1 MRQID
6 LREYGT
12 TQAARISAV
21 ELDILQRHQSQ
32 LGITVTPTV
41 GRPDSYDLTAR
52 SIVGAVDLDDL
63 SIRIRPKL
71 PVGRLVALLAY
82 ATDAVDVTKSFDFAE
97 HSELV
102 DALADALAHEARRA
116 FRRGLLNG
124 YRATEEALPAVR
136 GRIRFDAQVRRRFG
150 LAPPVEVR
158 YDDFTA
164 DITANRL
171 VKAAVARLGRR
182 RLRRR
187 RNRADLRWTAAVL
200 ADVASVEYRPAEVP
214 TVTFDRLNRHYRRV
228 VALARLVLQWSAFE
242 ADRGNVRVPGFLVDM
257 NRLFEQFVVQAL
269 REELGVSAQVLRSGS
284 RGGTTLDEEGQ
295 IRLEPDLSWWLH
307 GVCTFVGDVKYK
319 SFTARAPNPDF
330 YQLLAYATAFDLP
343 GGLLIYAGTP
353 RPTAHVVRHAGK
365 RLEVVSI
372 DLSGSLPETLALL
385 REQVA
390 ARILR
395 ASGRHRSTYSAVLS
409 PCATHPARDTRRRT

>member
-21 ELDILQRHQSQ
+21 ELDVLQRHQSQ

-171 VKAAVARLGRR
+171 VKAAVARLGRM

-214 TVTFDRLNRHYRRV
+214 TVTFDRLNRHYRQV

-269 REELGVSAQVLRSGS
+269 REELGVSAQVLRSGVV
-284 RGGTTLDEEGQ
+284 GTLDEAGQ
-295 IRLEPDLSWWLH
+295 IRLQPDLSWWRR
-307 GVCTFVGDVKYK
+307 GICTFVGDVKYK
-319 SFTARAPNPDF
+319 SITDRAPNPDI

-343 GGLLIYAGTP
+343 GGLLIYAGTS
-353 RPTAHVVRHAGK
+353 RPTAHEVRYAGK

-372 DLSGSLPETLALL
+372 DLSGSLSETLAVL
-385 REQVA
+385 RDQVA
-390 ARILR
+390 TRIVR
-395 ASGRHRSTYSAVLS
+395 ASAGTARWST
-409 PCATHPARDTRRRT
+409 PPPRPAA

>member
-21 ELDILQRHQSQ
+21 ELDVLQRHQSQ

-171 VKAAVARLGRR
+171 VKAAVARLGRM

-269 REELGVSAQVLRSGS
+269 REELGVSAQVLRSGVV
-284 RGGTTLDEEGQ
+284 GTLDEAGQ
-295 IRLEPDLSWWLH
+295 IRLQPDLSWWRR
-307 GVCTFVGDVKYK
+307 GICTFVGDVKYK
-319 SFTARAPNPDF
+319 IITDRAPNPDI

-343 GGLLIYAGTP
+343 GGLLIYAGTS
-353 RPTAHVVRHAGK
+353 RPTAHEVRYAGK

-372 DLSGSLPETLALL
+372 DLSGSLSETLAVL
-385 REQVA
+385 RDQVA
-390 ARILR
+390 TRIVR
-395 ASGRHRSTYSAVLS
+395 ASAGTARWST
-409 PCATHPARDTRRRT
+409 PPPRPAA

>member
-102 DALADALAHEARRA
+102 EAVADALAHEARRA

-171 VKAAVARLGRR
+171 VKAAVARLGRM

-269 REELGVSAQVLRSGS
+269 REELGVSAQVLRSGVV
-284 RGGTTLDEEGQ
+284 GTLDEAGQ
-295 IRLEPDLSWWLH
+295 IRLQPDLSWWH
-307 GVCTFVGDVKYK
+307 RGRCTFVGDVKYK
-319 SFTARAPNPDF
+319 NITARAPNPDI

-343 GGLLIYAGTP
+343 GGLLIYAGTS
-353 RPTAHVVRHAGK
+353 RPTAHEVRYAGK
-365 RLEVVSI
+365 HLEVVSI
-372 DLSGSLPETLALL
+372 DLSGSLSETLAVL

-390 ARILR
+390 TRIVR
-395 ASGRHRSTYSAVLS
+395 ASAGTARRST
-409 PCATHPARDTRRRT
+409 PPPRPAA

>member
-1 MRQID
+1 M
-6 LREYGT
+6 
-12 TQAARISAV
+12 
-21 ELDILQRHQSQ
+21 
-32 LGITVTPTV
+32 
-41 GRPDSYDLTAR
+41 
-52 SIVGAVDLDDL
+52 
-63 SIRIRPKL
+63 
-71 PVGRLVALLAY
+71 
-82 ATDAVDVTKSFDFAE
+82 
-97 HSELV
+97 
-102 DALADALAHEARRA
+102 
-116 FRRGLLNG
+116 
-124 YRATEEALPAVR
+124 R

-171 VKAAVARLGRR
+171 VKAAVARLGRMR
-182 RLRRR
+182 IRRR
-187 RNRADLRWTAAVL
+187 RNRADLGWTAAVL
-200 ADVASVEYRPAEVP
+200 VDVAHVEYRPAAVP

-228 VALARLVLQWSAFE
+228 VALARLVLQGSAFE
-242 ADRGNVRVPGFLVDM
+242 ADRGNVRAPGFLVDM

-269 REELGVSAQVLRSGS
+269 REELGASDRVLRSGF
-284 RGGTTLDEEGQ
+284 GITLDEAGQ
-295 IRLEPDLSWWLH
+295 IRLQPDLSWWRR

-319 SFTARAPNPDF
+319 SITDRAPNPDF

-343 GGLLIYAGTP
+343 GGLLIYAGTS

-390 ARILR
+390 ARIVR
-395 ASGRHRSTYSAVLS
+395 ASGGAGRHSGA
-409 PCATHPARDTRRRT
+409 A

>member
-1 MRQID
+1 MRRID

-12 TQAARISAV
+12 TQAARLSPV
-21 ELDILQRHQSQ
+21 ELDVLQRHQSQ
-32 LGITVTPTV
+32 LGVTVTPTV
-41 GRPDSYDLTAR
+41 GRRNSYDLTAR

-71 PVGRLVALLAY
+71 PVGHLVGLLAY

-102 DALADALAHEARRA
+102 EAVAAALAHEARQA
-116 FRRGLLNG
+116 FRRGLLHG

-171 VKAAVARLGRR
+171 VKAAVARLGRMR
-182 RLRRR
+182 IRRR
-187 RNRADLRWTAAVL
+187 RNRADLGWTAAVL
-200 ADVASVEYRPAEVP
+200 VDVAHVEYRPAAVP

-228 VALARLVLQWSAFE
+228 VALARLVLQGSAFE
-242 ADRGNVRVPGFLVDM
+242 ADRGNVRAPGFLVDM

-269 REELGVSAQVLRSGS
+269 REELGASDRVLRSGF
-284 RGGTTLDEEGQ
+284 GITLDEAGQ
-295 IRLEPDLSWWLH
+295 IRLQPDLSWWRR

-319 SFTARAPNPDF
+319 SITDRAPNPDF

-343 GGLLIYAGTP
+343 GGLLIYAGTS

-390 ARILR
+390 ARIVR
-395 ASGRHRSTYSAVLS
+395 ASGGAGRHSGA
-409 PCATHPARDTRRRT
+409 A

>member
-21 ELDILQRHQSQ
+21 ELDVLQRHQSQ

-116 FRRGLLNG
+116 FQRGLLNG

-171 VKAAVARLGRR
+171 VKAAVARLGRM

-269 REELGVSAQVLRSGS
+269 REELGVSAQVLRSGVV
-284 RGGTTLDEEGQ
+284 GTLDEAGQ
-295 IRLEPDLSWWLH
+295 IRLQPDLSWWRR
-307 GVCTFVGDVKYK
+307 GICTFVGDVKYK
-319 SFTARAPNPDF
+319 IITDRAPNPDI

-343 GGLLIYAGTP
+343 GGLLIYAGTS
-353 RPTAHVVRHAGK
+353 RPTAHEVRYAGK

-372 DLSGSLPETLALL
+372 DLSGSLSETLAVL
-385 REQVA
+385 RDQVA
-390 ARILR
+390 TRIVR
-395 ASGRHRSTYSAVLS
+395 ASAGTARWST
-409 PCATHPARDTRRRT
+409 PPPRPAA

>member
-1 MRQID
+1 MRRID
-6 LREYGT
+6 LCEYDT
-12 TQAARISAV
+12 TRAERLSPV
-21 ELDILQRHQSQ
+21 ELDVLQRHQLR
-32 LGITVTPTV
+32 LGVTVTPTV
-41 GRPDSYDLTAR
+41 GRPDHYDLKAR
-52 SIVGAVDLDDL
+52 SIVGAVELQDI

-82 ATDAVDVTKSFDFAE
+82 AADAVDLSEFDFTRQ
-97 HSELV
+97 SELV
-102 DALADALAHEARRA
+102 EAVAAALAHEARRA
-116 FRRGLLNG
+116 FRRGLLHG

-164 DITANRL
+164 NITANRL
-171 VKAAVARLGRR
+171 VNAAVARLGRMR
-182 RLRRR
+182 IRWE
-187 RNRADLRWTAAVL
+187 RNRADLRWMAAVL
-200 ADVASVEYRPAEVP
+200 ADVAHVEYRPAAVP
-214 TVTFDRLNRHYRRV
+214 TVRFDRLTRHYRRV
-228 VALARLVLQWSAFE
+228 VALARLVLQGSAFE
-242 ADRGNVRVPGFLVDM
+242 ADRGNVHAPGFLVDM
-257 NRLFEQFVVQAL
+257 NRLFERFVVQAL

-395 ASGRHRSTYSAVLS
+395 AS
-409 PCATHPARDTRRRT
+409 

>member
-1 MRQID
+1 MRHID

-12 TQAARISAV
+12 TQAARLSAV
-21 ELDILQRHQSQ
+21 ELDVLQRHQSQ

-102 DALADALAHEARRA
+102 EAVADALAHEARRA

-228 VALARLVLQWSAFE
+228 VALARLVLQGSAFE
-242 ADRGNVRVPGFLVDM
+242 ADRGNVHAPGFLVDM

-269 REELGVSAQVLRSGS
+269 REELGVSAQVLRSGVV
-284 RGGTTLDEEGQ
+284 GTLDEAGQ
-295 IRLEPDLSWWLH
+295 IRLQPDLSWWRR
-307 GVCTFVGDVKYK
+307 GICTFVGDVKYK
-319 SFTARAPNPDF
+319 SINDERVRNSDL
-330 YQLLAYATAFDLP
+330 YQMLAYVTALGLP
-343 GGLLIYAGTP
+343 GGLLIYAKGE
-353 RPTAHVVRHAGK
+353 AEAAKYKVRRSGK
-365 RLEVVSI
+365 LLEVDAL
-372 DLSGSLPETLALL
+372 DLSGPLDCVLQRVRGLAERVRVL
-385 REQVA
+385 RTA
-390 ARILR
+390 A
-395 ASGRHRSTYSAVLS
+395 
-409 PCATHPARDTRRRT
+409 